1 MSKTT
6 ERVVN
11 LRNVERVIETRDQ
24 QTGFVEQR
32 IVLTPRGE
40 ASLTAKS
47 AIRIEPIHAPAGNS
61 RDR

>member
-1 MSKTT
+1 MSKST
-6 ERVVN
+6 ERIVN
-11 LRNVERVIETRDQ
+11 LRNVERVIETRNQ

-47 AIRIEPIHAPAGNS
+47 AIRI
-61 RDR
+61 DRISTSPGVGSDR